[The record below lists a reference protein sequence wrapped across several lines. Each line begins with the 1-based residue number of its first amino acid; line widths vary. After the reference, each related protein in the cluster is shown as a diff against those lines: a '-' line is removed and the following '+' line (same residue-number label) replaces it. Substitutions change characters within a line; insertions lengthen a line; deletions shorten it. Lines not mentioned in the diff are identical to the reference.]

1 MFSNLCLKFEHTVF
15 RSPSAHHQ
23 SSFQRHR
30 DPREHIRGQKGP
42 VEWSAARRFL
52 SIIECRKYSIL
63 NQRGKIDNKAFT
75 SEKDKAELLRLCCYQ
90 VPIEKSTNKNLCQG

>member
-1 MFSNLCLKFEHTVF
+1 MVSKSYHTVF

-30 DPREHIRGQKGP
+30 DPREHIRGPKGP
-42 VEWSAARRFL
+42 VEWSAARRSL

-63 NQRGKIDNKAFT
+63 NQRGKIDNNAFT

-90 VPIEKSTNKNLCQG
+90 VPIEKSTNNIL

>member
-30 DPREHIRGQKGP
+30 DPREHIRGPKGP
-42 VEWSAARRFL
+42 VEWSAAMRSL

-63 NQRGKIDNKAFT
+63 NQRGKIDNNAFT

-90 VPIEKSTNKNLCQG
+90 VPIEKKHEQKIMS

>member
-1 MFSNLCLKFEHTVF
+1 MVSKSYHTVF

-30 DPREHIRGQKGP
+30 DLREHIRGQKGP

-63 NQRGKIDNKAFT
+63 NQRGKMIYKMIITQVKRQVRAPTFV
-75 SEKDKAELLRLCCYQ
+75 LL
-90 VPIEKSTNKNLCQG
+90 PSAH